1 MSTTLREL
9 HHVDMKSTS
18 MALCYWF
25 LSLKGTCERT
35 QVVVTKEWL
44 TENCQS
50 TPKALILAQPIFMVM
65 SCYIK

>member
-9 HHVDMKSTS
+9 HHFDMNINQS
-18 MALCYWF
+18 LCYLF

-44 TENCQS
+44 TENFQS
-50 TPKALILAQPIFMVM
+50 TPKALILAQAIFMVM